1 MSVTSELRTVL
12 LDRIDGL
19 STVQKVYDYR
29 ELNPT
34 GYPCVW
40 VVPANLD
47 GVFVSTTENK
57 RVIAF
62 NILIIFPLGEDFIKD
77 SSISRE
83 RYAENVIGDV
93 LDQIINDLDT
103 NSFISTFADIGEV
116 NTTFINAEAAD
127 AEWGEIDMQHGKA
140 RALQITLMIR
150 LDYQVRS

>member
-1 MSVTSELRTVL
+1 MSISSDLRTTLVN
-12 LDRIDGL
+12 RIEDL

-40 VVPANLD
+40 VVPADLD
-47 GVFVSTTENK
+47 GVFLSTTENR
-57 RVIAF
+57 RVVGF
-62 NILIIFPLGEDFIKD
+62 QILIIFPLGEDFIKD
-77 SSISRE
+77 NSINRE

-103 NSFISTFADIGEV
+103 NSFVSTFADMSDA

-127 AEWGEIDMQHGKA
+127 AEWGEVDMQHGKA
-140 RALQITLMIR
+140 RALQITLMIK